1 MKKRIVSKVVG
12 ASFKTN
18 GKWCIYVESVFWGK
32 TYTHILPFDNKETA
46 DQVCIG
52 YEYSTDNILKEP
64 RKEYFKTLSIQQPY
78 ALLAAMGVKD
88 IENRT
93 WKTDY
98 RGRIYIHACSVKSAK
113 NIKYALTPEQ
123 KEIVNRNLLIYA
135 FLEDK
140 ELMYSSIIGHVD
152 LVDIVE
158 DSSSVWAL
166 KDHYHWKLEN
176 PVLFESPVINVKGQL
191 NFWNC
196 REYMINGK
204 F

>member
-1 MKKRIVSKVVG
+1 MNRIVTKIIGSPHPFG
-12 ASFKTN
+12 
-18 GKWCIYVESVFWGK
+18 GKWHLIVESRNYEK
-32 TYTHILPFDNKETA
+32 APNHILEFDSKEAA
-46 DQVCIG
+46 DRVCIG
-52 YEYSTDNILKEP
+52 YEYSTNDIFREP
-64 RKEYFKTLSIQQPY
+64 RKEICKTLSIQQPY
-78 ALLAAMGVKD
+78 ALLAVMGIKD

-98 RGRIYIHACSVKSAK
+98 RGRIYIHACSYKSAK

-135 FLEDK
+135 FLENK

-158 DSSSVWAL
+158 DSSSVWAV
-166 KDHYHWKLEN
+166 KDHYHWILKN
-176 PVLFESPVINVKGQL
+176 PVMFKSPIINVKGQL
-191 NFWNC
+191 NFWDC
-196 REYMINGK
+196 REYLINGK

>member
-1 MKKRIVSKVVG
+1 MYKIK
-12 ASFKTN
+12 N
-18 GKWCIYVESVFWGK
+18 YGKAPNN
-32 TYTHILPFDNKETA
+32 ILTFDNKEAA

-52 YEYSTDNILKEP
+52 YEYSTNDIFREP
-64 RKEYFKTLSIQQPY
+64 RKEICKTLSIQQPY
-78 ALLAAMGVKD
+78 ALLAAMGIKD

-98 RGRIYIHACSVKSAK
+98 RGRIYIHACSCKSAK

-158 DSSSVWAL
+158 DSSSVWAV
-166 KDHYHWKLEN
+166 KDHYHWILKN
-176 PVLFESPVINVKGQL
+176 PVLFESPYINIKGQL
-191 NFWNC
+191 NFWDC
-196 REYMINGK
+196 SRYLK
-204 F
+204 KS